1 MRRSLT
7 DRELEIL
14 RLIGGGH
21 TSGEIAQTLGVS
33 RRTIENQKRQIF
45 TKLGVRSQAHA
56 VALAV
61 REGLLLLG
69 QGRAP
74 PRHLVVLGRP
84 SPALARLASILG
96 SCCDLPD
103 LPDVQPV
110 AVLVNPEPGH
120 WQTTAELVGAGQVVL
135 DPRQA
140 RMLVDA
146 ARGQLT
152 ARRAAGQAPTP
163 REREILVSIDRGE
176 SVKQTAR
183 ALGISVKTVE
193 NLQRRLFRRLGVRNR
208 AQAVAAAHARG

>member
-1 MRRSLT
+1 MSV
-7 DRELEIL
+7 E
-14 RLIGGGH
+14 
-21 TSGEIAQTLGVS
+21 
-33 RRTIENQKRQIF
+33 
-45 TKLGVRSQAHA
+45 
-56 VALAV
+56 
-61 REGLLLLG
+61 
-69 QGRAP
+69 
-74 PRHLVVLGRP
+74 
-84 SPALARLASILG
+84 ARLR
-96 SCCDLPD
+96 
-103 LPDVQPV
+103 V
-110 AVLVNPEPGH
+110 ADAV
-120 WQTTAELVGAGQVVL
+120 VGAGEVVL

-208 AQAVAAAHARG
+208 AQAVAAAHARGLL